1 MSFGYAL
8 GDFVL
13 LTQLAWDV
21 VQNSRKACGAHDELT
36 SEVASLHI
44 VLRRLEIEVS
54 KPNSILTRSEDS
66 LDRREELAQLSG
78 DCKRV
83 LRVLHGILE
92 KYNALSEEKRSVTK
106 LWKRV
111 QFGNGEMLDL
121 AELRVK
127 IATNT
132 SALTLFLNLL
142 SIGSQGKVESY
153 MESQGDELREMR
165 RSLNWITASMQAKS
179 PKAGEGSILTT
190 YAGDDKAIWKDFRR
204 ELIKEGFSSG
214 VLQRH
219 KETIKDYVMELGDRG
234 ALDDNEDDFGVGD
247 LSLEGM
253 TGNNELEDR
262 NEEEEEVEVEEEQEE
277 KEVENSEPEPQE
289 EPVAD
294 AVESSDETSEGGP
307 GETLEQCSGPRP
319 EQQSDRIP
327 TKETTNDNGE
337 PGLQRNT
344 QTPDPGATFETTG
357 DGVHVN
363 NKEPLSYGN
372 QHNLEGLSILQTQ
385 PVDGDAPVTSKLIN
399 AVVESQTDHDSEPMF
414 FGVGNLDESKIEGA
428 VENAK
433 IAARESSRSSLQP
446 SVSTA
451 DISKV
456 PRFHYDPDF
465 YVNGTT
471 ESLVGVT
478 GWSVGPYKYIPILR
492 RPWSVLSV
500 MVTALFS
507 SEGVPSTRPPHIYR
521 PHALCYEILCLA
533 HWYEQAQATIRPSS
547 TSTDLLSIAD
557 EFQRLVAHASAYY
570 DRIQWPER
578 VQSPKRLQF
587 LSFYRIM
594 LRDFYCWVREG
605 IRYSQAY
612 ESEENQSATRNSIWK
627 LDESLYLKQRNVE
640 WVWHMTST
648 PQKVK
653 ARSLHELGTRAALG
667 FIYHLFEDEL
677 VRSRLTGL
685 ITNVQSLLLFFKR
698 WCEDDLLQ
706 EERNQSHHSIQ
717 PHHPISEHEMR
728 NSDVANAAYEV
739 KMCKVALETWA
750 FQNDFSKERVT
761 TKRFARSE
769 NSLSAILE
777 RFDESQ
783 VKLYLARELL
793 HLPVFPEGVPLGKAR
808 SGKREGKK
816 KK

>member
-36 SEVASLHI
+36 TEVASLHI
-44 VLRRLEIEVS
+44 VLRRLELEVS

-83 LRVLHGILE
+83 LRVLDGILE

-127 IATNT
+127 ITTST

-142 SIGSQGKVESY
+142 SIASQGKVESY

-204 ELIKEGFSSG
+204 ELIKEGFSSE
-214 VLQRH
+214 VLQMH

-234 ALDDNEDDFGVGD
+234 ALDDVEDDFGAGG
-247 LSLEGM
+247 LPLEGSGGM
-253 TGNNELEDR
+253 AGRNELEDR
-262 NEEEEEVEVEEEQEE
+262 NEEEVEKEEE
-277 KEVENSEPEPQE
+277 KEVENSEPGPLEA
-289 EPVAD
+289 PVAD
-294 AVESSDETSEGGP
+294 AVESSDETSEDGSGKTP
-307 GETLEQCSGPRP
+307 KQCSGPKP

-327 TKETTNDNGE
+327 AEEITNDNGE

-344 QTPDPGATFETTG
+344 KTPDPGAAFETNG
-357 DGVHVN
+357 DGVRVN
-363 NKEPLSYGN
+363 NKEPLLCGN
-372 QHNLEGLSILQTQ
+372 QHNLEDLSNSQAQ
-385 PVDGDAPVTSKLIN
+385 SVNGDAPVTSKRIN
-399 AVVESQTDHDSEPMF
+399 AAVESQTDHDSEPIF
-414 FGVGNLDESKIEGA
+414 FGVENLNESKIEGA
-428 VENAK
+428 VGNAK
-433 IAARESSRSSLQP
+433 PVARESSRTSLQP
-446 SVSTA
+446 SVSAA

-456 PRFHYDPDF
+456 PQFHYDSDF
-465 YVNGTT
+465 YFRGDT
-471 ESLVGVT
+471 ETLVGVKH
-478 GWSVGPYKYIPILR
+478 WSLGPYKYFR
-492 RPWSVLSV
+492 SWSSAWRSLSV
-500 MVTALFS
+500 IIEPSLFH
-507 SEGVPSTRPPHIYR
+507 SESVPSTRSSRTYR
-521 PHALCYEILCLA
+521 PHSLCYEILCLA
-533 HWYEQAQATIRPSS
+533 RWYDQAQATIRPSS
-547 TSTDLLSIAD
+547 SRTHIFSIAD
-557 EFQRLVAHASAYY
+557 EFQRLVARASTYY
-570 DRIQWPER
+570 VRVRASER
-578 VQSPKRLQF
+578 VRFPKRLQF

-594 LRDFYCWVREG
+594 LQDFYCWVREG
-605 IRYSQAY
+605 IQYSQAY
-612 ESEENQSATRNSIWK
+612 ENEENQSATLNSMWM
-627 LDESLYLKQRNVE
+627 LDESLYLQQRNIEWIWHTTSAVE
-640 WVWHMTST
+640 
-648 PQKVK
+648 KLK
-653 ARSLHELGTRAALG
+653 AQSLHELGTRAALD
-667 FIYHLFEDEL
+667 FVYRLFEDER
-677 VRSRLTGL
+677 VRSRLTHL

-706 EERNQSHHSIQ
+706 QECAQYRDNRHYILQ
-717 PHHPISEHEMR
+717 HHPILEHEMR
-728 NSDVANAAYEV
+728 GSGVANAAYEV

-777 RFDESQ
+777 RFDESEE
-783 VKLYLARELL
+783 KLYQARNARCQFLARVAYL
-793 HLPVFPEGVPLGKAR
+793 
-808 SGKREGKK
+808 
-816 KK
+816 

>member
-179 PKAGEGSILTT
+179 PKVGEGSILTT

-234 ALDDNEDDFGVGD
+234 ALDDNEDDFGAGD

-262 NEEEEEVEVEEEQEE
+262 NEEEEVEEEQEE

-307 GETLEQCSGPRP
+307 EKTLEQCSGPKP

-327 TKETTNDNGE
+327 TEEITNDNGE
-337 PGLQRNT
+337 PGLHRNT
-344 QTPDPGATFETTG
+344 QTPDPGAAFETTG

-372 QHNLEGLSILQTQ
+372 QHNLEDLSIPQAQ

-399 AVVESQTDHDSEPMF
+399 AVVETQTDHDSETTF

-428 VENAK
+428 VENVK
-433 IAARESSRSSLQP
+433 TAARESSRSSLQP

-451 DISKV
+451 DISKA

-471 ESLVGVT
+471 ESLVGIT
-478 GWSVGPYKYIPILR
+478 SWWVGPYEYIPIPR
-492 RPWSVLSV
+492 RPWYLLSV

-507 SEGVPSTRPPHIYR
+507 SEGVPSTHIYR
-521 PHALCYEILCLA
+521 PHALCYEIFCLA

-547 TSTDLLSIAD
+547 TPTDILSIAD

-570 DRIQWPER
+570 DRVQCLTR
-578 VQSPKRLQF
+578 VPFPKGLQF
-587 LSFYRIM
+587 LSFYRTM

-612 ESEENQSATRNSIWK
+612 ESEENQSATLNSIWK

-648 PQKVK
+648 PEKVK

-706 EERNQSHHSIQ
+706 EERNQFHHSIQ
-717 PHHPISEHEMR
+717 PHHPISAHEMR

-750 FQNDFSKERVT
+750 FQNDFSEERVT
-761 TKRFARSE
+761 TKRFERSDT
-769 NSLSAILE
+769 SLSAILE

-783 VKLYLARELL
+783 EALYRARRALYIPPRRL
-793 HLPVFPEGVPLGKAR
+793 LGKAR
-808 SGKREGKK
+808 PGKREGKK
-816 KK
+816 IK

>member
-36 SEVASLHI
+36 SAVASLHI
-44 VLRRLEIEVS
+44 VLRRLELEVS

-83 LRVLHGILE
+83 LRVLDGIFE

-179 PKAGEGSILTT
+179 PKVGEGSILTT

-247 LSLEGM
+247 FSLEGM

-262 NEEEEEVEVEEEQEE
+262 NEEEEVEVEEEQEE

-307 GETLEQCSGPRP
+307 EKILEQCSGPKP
-319 EQQSDRIP
+319 EQHSDRIP
-327 TKETTNDNGE
+327 TEEITNDNGE

-344 QTPDPGATFETTG
+344 QTPDPGAAFETTG

-372 QHNLEGLSILQTQ
+372 QHNLEDLSNPPAQS
-385 PVDGDAPVTSKLIN
+385 VDGDAPVTSKLIN
-399 AVVESQTDHDSEPMF
+399 AVVEPQTDHDSEPMF

-428 VENAK
+428 DENVK
-433 IAARESSRSSLQP
+433 TAARESSRSSLQP

-456 PRFHYDPDF
+456 PRLHYDPDF
-465 YVNGTT
+465 YLNGTT
-471 ESLVGVT
+471 ESLVGVK
-478 GWSVGPYKYIPILR
+478 GWSAGPYRYMAIPR
-492 RPWSVLSV
+492 GPWYLK
-500 MVTALFS
+500 VTVTPLFS
-507 SEGVPSTRPPHIYR
+507 IEGVPLRVAHIYR

-533 HWYEQAQATIRPSS
+533 RWYEQAQATIRPSS
-547 TSTDLLSIAD
+547 TPTDILSIAD
-557 EFQRLVAHASAYY
+557 EFQRLVAHASSYY
-570 DRIQWPER
+570 NR
-578 VQSPKRLQF
+578 VQRRGGVQFPKGLQF

-605 IRYSQAY
+605 IQYAQAY
-612 ESEENQSATRNSIWK
+612 EIQGNQSTTLNSIWK
-627 LDESLYLKQRNVE
+627 LDESLYLKQRNFK
-640 WVWHMTST
+640 WVWYMTST
-648 PQKVK
+648 PEKVK

-667 FIYHLFEDEL
+667 FIYHLFEVEL

-706 EERNQSHHSIQ
+706 EECTQSHHLDIQ
-717 PHHPISEHEMR
+717 RHHPISEREMR

-769 NSLSAILE
+769 DSLSAILE

-783 VKLYLARELL
+783 EKLYQARRRCT
-793 HLPVFPEGVPLGKAR
+793 FSTRRPLGKAR
-808 SGKREGKK
+808 PGEREGKK